1 MKRFGIALLA
11 LVAMTGSAQLL
22 AAEAASRIGVVNL
35 QVLLQESPQAR
46 AATTALQDELGP
58 QQREIET
65 LRQTLVQREE
75 KLNKDAATMTS
86 AQVNAAQRELRD
98 GLIDLQAKQEKF
110 EDRLSTRRNEEMMKL
125 NRLVLEEVQKYAQA
139 NNFDIVLADGV
150 LWAKQALDITAPV
163 LQAMQSRPATP

>member
-1 MKRFGIALLA
+1 
-11 LVAMTGSAQLL
+11 MTGSAQLL

-46 AATTALQDELGP
+46 AATTALQNELGP

-125 NRLVLEEVQKYAQA
+125 NRLVLEEVQK
-139 NNFDIVLADGV
+139 
-150 LWAKQALDITAPV
+150 
-163 LQAMQSRPATP
+163 